1 MTPTTGTAG
10 TIRHPEVSEISDL
23 TEGLLSP
30 SRTAEVRRHLAGC
43 TLCADVLASLEE
55 IRSLLG
61 TLPGPPRMPSAI
73 AGRIDAAL
81 AAEALLDSTASRTEA
96 RTAPEPR
103 VTDDVSRETNDVS
116 RETAGVSRETTSA
129 RADARRPAG
138 HPSGAAGPGRRRA
151 RRRIAVLTGLAGAAA
166 CVLGVL
172 LFNGLSGTG
181 AHESTTSNN
190 TVRAAGSPA
199 PGDYTAQGLQQNVH
213 RLLADGPTAN
223 TTKTAPGDSNR
234 TMELQDSPPG
244 LAPAEPPASPGP
256 AAPVVPR
263 CVQQATGRTETPLA
277 AEPGHYQGT
286 AVYLLVLPHAED
298 SALVDAYLVASGCA
312 ENPSTPSGKPLLTRT
327 YPRG

>member
-30 SRTAEVRRHLAGC
+30 SRTAEVRRHLADC

-81 AAEALLDSTASRTEA
+81 AAEALLDSTASRT
-96 RTAPEPR
+96 APEPR
-103 VTDDVSRETNDVS
+103 VTDDVSRETIDVS

-181 AHESTTSNN
+181 AHESATSSN

-213 RLLADGPTAN
+213 RLLADGPAAN

-277 AEPGHYQGT
+277 AEPGRYQGT